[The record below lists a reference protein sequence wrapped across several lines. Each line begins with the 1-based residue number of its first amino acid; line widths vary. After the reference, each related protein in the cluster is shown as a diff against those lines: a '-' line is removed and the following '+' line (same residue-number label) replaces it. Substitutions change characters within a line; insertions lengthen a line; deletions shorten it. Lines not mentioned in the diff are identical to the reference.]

1 MIQGFVVALLRLGHA
16 LGRGLA
22 AGFSLMFGSGERLVI
37 EWEKGVSDVDA
48 PQYAR
53 ATRRG
58 SGACNG
64 SAFGSPLG
72 PIPIEWRSI
81 GRGTGA

>member
-1 MIQGFVVALLRLGHA
+1 MPQSPVIQRFAVVLFRLGQA
-16 LGRGLA
+16 LGRCLA

-53 ATRRG
+53 ATWRR
-58 SGACNG
+58 SEA
-64 SAFGSPLG
+64 
-72 PIPIEWRSI
+72 
-81 GRGTGA
+81 